1 MFIYA
6 CKLLFFIFFVSLTLA
21 LQLDQL
27 FILSKSEYRLA
38 VVVIGVFRGWG
49 GRTLGDAPHPGCSKF
64 CEKG

>member
-38 VVVIGVFRGWG
+38 VVVIGVFRGGENAWG
-49 GRTLGDAPHPGCSKF
+49 RPPPRML
-64 CEKG
+64 